1 MMSGFRADLLEEEDR
16 RTRDRARA
24 WKLGVGATVL
34 ALFLGVW
41 GVWTWLFAGM
51 PRIPDKDALWVV
63 NRAPAIEFTDAEGR
77 TLAVRGPRYGRAV
90 DARTLPPHVVRA
102 FLAIEDARF
111 YEHPGIDA
119 RAIGRALVE
128 NIEAGRTVQGG
139 STITQ
144 QIVKTIFLS
153 PEQTYRRKVQ
163 EMRLA
168 WEIERLLSKDEILS
182 LYLNR
187 IYFGANAYGVDAASR
202 RYFGKSAADLTL
214 GEAALLAGLPKAPS
228 RLDPIGDPKA
238 AEARMAVVLGAMVAA
253 GFITPAQQAAALA
266 EPPALAPPLNPEG
279 ELAYVFDAAAER
291 VRTIAPNAP
300 PDLVVQLTVDPKLQA
315 AAVTA
320 VRSGVGRSRVGQ
332 GALVALD
339 REGAI
344 LALVGGT
351 NYASSQFNRA
361 TQARRQPG
369 STFKPFVYAAAL
381 EAGMK
386 PSTVRVDRPVNYAGW
401 RPANFGGG
409 YSGAMTLEQ
418 ALVASVN
425 TIPAQLAAE
434 VKIETVA
441 ELAARLGVATPVK
454 RNLSSALGAS
464 ETTLLDLTTGY
475 ATLAA
480 EGRRASP
487 ELFNRIETSR
497 GELVYER
504 PRARGAPV
512 YDAAKAREMIEM
524 MRQVV
529 VAGTGRRA
537 ALPGR
542 EAAGKTGTSQNFRD
556 AWFVGFTTDITAGVW
571 VGNDDFAPMDG
582 VTGGRLPAEIWR
594 SFMIAAH
601 EGLPARDLPRPSSAF
616 EGPTPEAMAA
626 FYRDLA
632 RQFAVAAGDPPT
644 APAPVMAQTA
654 PSPGRTA
661 Q

>member
-24 WKLGVGATVL
+24 WKLGAGATVL
-34 ALFLGVW
+34 ALILGIW

-51 PRIPDKDALWVV
+51 PRVPDKDALWVV

-90 DARTLPPHVVRA
+90 DARTLPPHVVQA

-128 NIEAGRTVQGG
+128 NLEAGRTVQGG

-168 WEIERLLSKDEILS
+168 WEIERLLTKDEILS

-202 RYFGKSAADLTL
+202 RYFGKSAADLSL

-228 RLDPIGDPKA
+228 RLDPIEDARA
-238 AEARMAVVLGAMVAA
+238 AQARMGVVLRAMAQA
-253 GFITPAQQAAALA
+253 GFITPEQRAAVLA
-266 EPPALAPPLNPEG
+266 APPALAPPLNPEG
-279 ELAYVFDAAAER
+279 ELAYVFDAASER

-320 VRSGVGRSRVGQ
+320 VRAGVGRSRVGQ

-351 NYASSQFNRA
+351 RYATSQFNRA

-386 PSTVRVDRPVNYAGW
+386 PSTVRIDRPVNYGGW
-401 RPANFGGG
+401 RPTNFGGG
-409 YSGAMTLEQ
+409 YSGALTLEQ

-594 SFMIAAH
+594 AFMIAAH

-632 RQFAVAAGDPPT
+632 RQFAVAAGDPPA
-644 APAPVMAQTA
+644 APAPVIAQTA
-654 PSPGRTA
+654 PVPDRSA